1 MRFTTAWSARF
12 TTVATALSLGALT
25 TWLVMPVR
33 AQGGVQEL
41 GAQNDWRLHN
51 FDLHSSRYS
60 PADEINASNVG
71 RLTLKWSIETGGSDT
86 ITQATPLVV
95 DGVMYFNAGSKLM
108 AVNAATGA
116 SIWTYQVTPA
126 FPGNGRGP
134 TYGDGRIYAYGASIM
149 YAVDARTGQLVE
161 SFGGKGR
168 LQVADAAVK
177 FKYPDKD
184 PVGYKM
190 MSPPA
195 YFNGTLYV
203 ALALSENHI
212 PGGLVVAL
220 DGTTGAVKW
229 VFNTVP
235 QGPEDDGWEITKGT
249 WSGGA
254 RAGGGSWTQPAIDAE
269 LGLIYINVGNPSPDY
284 EGTARHGIN
293 LFTNSIVALNLAS
306 GKLVWHYQTIHHDL
320 WDWDL
325 VSGPVLFDVTVGG
338 RTIKGV
344 GSGGKNCLLYLWNR
358 ETGQPINPIVETA
371 VLTKTDVPG
380 EEVWPTQPVPYTAKG
395 VPMQPFCATYPIIAD
410 QERARRARPMFYP
423 YSVKELF
430 IVSHGGAS
438 FGSPAFSPRTGLLY
452 VTGKNAALSFTVQV
466 VGDTLRPSPQG
477 GGHTAVI
484 ARRDLDYGVTPTET
498 VTAYNPGTGEL
509 VWQEEHPSRTNIGS
523 AGNLVTGGDVVFQGS
538 DTGDFYALDAGSG
551 KELFKFTGQR
561 SVRASPLTYR
571 VNGKQY
577 VTVVA
582 SSAVLTFGLP

>member
-1 MRFTTAWSARF
+1 
-12 TTVATALSLGALT
+12 
-25 TWLVMPVR
+25 MPVR
-33 AQGGVQEL
+33 AQGGAQEV
-41 GAQNDWRLHN
+41 GARNDWRLHN

-60 PADEINASNVG
+60 PADEINGSNVG
-71 RLTLKWSIETGGSDT
+71 RLTLQWSIETGGSDT

-149 YAVDARTGQLVE
+149 YAVDAKTGQLVE

-235 QGPEDDGWEITKGT
+235 QGPKDDGWEIAKGT

-284 EGTARHGIN
+284 EGTARHGTN
-293 LFTNSIVALNLAS
+293 LFTNSVVALNLAT

-410 QERARRARPMFYP
+410 PERAKRARPMFYP
-423 YSVKELF
+423 YSVKEFF

-466 VGDTLRPSPQG
+466 VGDTLRASPEG

-484 ARRDLDYGVTPTET
+484 AKRDFDYGVTPTET
-498 VTAYNPGTGEL
+498 VTAYNPATGEL

-551 KELFKFTGQR
+551 KQLFKFTAPR

-582 SSAVLTFGLP
+582 SSTVLTFGLP

>member
-1 MRFTTAWSARF
+1 
-12 TTVATALSLGALT
+12 
-25 TWLVMPVR
+25 
-33 AQGGVQEL
+33 
-41 GAQNDWRLHN
+41 
-51 FDLHSSRYS
+51 
-60 PADEINASNVG
+60 
-71 RLTLKWSIETGGSDT
+71 
-86 ITQATPLVV
+86 V
-95 DGVMYFNAGSKLM
+95 D
-108 AVNAATGA
+108 
-116 SIWTYQVTPA
+116 
-126 FPGNGRGP
+126 
-134 TYGDGRIYAYGASIM
+134 
-149 YAVDARTGQLVE
+149 
-161 SFGGKGR
+161 SFGSKGR

-177 FKYPDKD
+177 FKYTDRD

-220 DGTTGAVKW
+220 DGTTGAVRW

-235 QGPEDDGWEITKGT
+235 QGPDDDGWEIAKGT

-395 VPMQPFCATYPIIAD
+395 VPMQPFCATYPIVAD
-410 QERARRARPMFYP
+410 PERARRARPMFYP

-438 FGSPAFSPRTGLLY
+438 FGSPAFSPRTGLIY

-466 VGDTLRPSPQG
+466 VGDTLRPSPEG

-484 ARRDLDYGVTPTET
+484 AKRDFDYGVTPTET

-538 DTGDFYALDAGSG
+538 DTGDFYALDARSG
-551 KELFKFTGQR
+551 KQLFRFTGQR

-571 VNGKQY
+571 VNGRQY